1 MFRPMKMLLIGFLWT
16 CSLSLAAGKLRMAA
30 FSPGMFSEGDFE
42 VGNGTSLS
50 SINQE
55 KILISWEG
63 LIGEKVSGFWDEETL
78 SIGL

>member
-1 MFRPMKMLLIGFLWT
+1 
-16 CSLSLAAGKLRMAA
+16 MAA

-63 LIGEKVSGFWDEETL
+63 LNDEDFHAVKQ
-78 SIGL
+78 GLTSAS

>member
-1 MFRPMKMLLIGFLWT
+1 MKMLLTGFLWT

-30 FSPGMFSEGDFE
+30 FSPGMFSEEDFE

-63 LIGEKVSGFWDEETL
+63 LNDKDFHAVKQ
-78 SIGL
+78 GLTSAS